1 MGARFLSDEE
11 VITLVKAKHIPSY
24 KLESMMETPER
35 GVVIRRKMLLP
46 SLPNP
51 SALTCLPYKDYD
63 YSMVR
68 LQEGKCSPPYILEI
82 L

>member
-11 VITLVKAKHIPSY
+11 VITLVKAKHIPGY
-24 KLESMMETPER
+24 KLENMMETPER
-35 GVVIRRKMLLP
+35 GVVIRRKMLSP
-46 SLPNP
+46 SLANP

-68 LQEGKCSPPYILEI
+68 LQEGEFYPPHTYIL
-82 L
+82 